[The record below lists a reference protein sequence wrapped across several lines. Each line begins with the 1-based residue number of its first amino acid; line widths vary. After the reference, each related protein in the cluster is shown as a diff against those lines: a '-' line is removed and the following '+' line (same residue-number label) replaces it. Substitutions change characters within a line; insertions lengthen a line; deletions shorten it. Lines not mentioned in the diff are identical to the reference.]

1 MARVVNGTRAFASPS
16 RYVQGRHE
24 LDHLPEYT
32 QIYGERVFII
42 IDCFFYDE
50 LSVKFEKMYQ
60 GKSSQIMMERFEGQ
74 IYAEKINQIAEL
86 ARPFRPN
93 VVVGIGGGKAM
104 DTAKAVADE
113 LHCAEIIVP
122 TTASTDAPASSL
134 SVIYT
139 PEGVHNGTR
148 HYYKNPDLVLLDTE
162 IIVHAPIR
170 YLVAGM
176 GDGLATYVEACANAA
191 SDSANYIGRGYR
203 RTLAGMAVAKSC
215 QETILSKGYQ
225 AKVAAEQGLCTPD
238 VEDVIEANTL
248 LSGLGFQNTG
258 CAGAH
263 ALNAGFSN
271 LSADECGKMLHGE
284 FVAFGTLVQLMI
296 EQHPEEEIDRFFRF
310 FRQVGLPTTLEDLGI
325 DRENYKALWKV
336 AEISMKSYWAVEP
349 FYMDA
354 QIVFD
359 GILATDQKGRGY
371 RKNCSEK
378 P

>member
-1 MARVVNGTRAFASPS
+1 MARVINGTRAFAAPS

-24 LDHLPEYT
+24 LDHLLEYT
-32 QIYGERVFII
+32 QIYGEKVFAI

-50 LSVKFEKMYQ
+50 LSAKFEKMYQ
-60 GKSSQIMMERFEGQ
+60 GQSSQIMMERFEGQ
-74 IYAEKINQIAEL
+74 IDTEKITRLSDL
-86 ARPFRPN
+86 ARPFGPD

-104 DTAKAVADE
+104 DTAKAVADN
-113 LHCAEIIVP
+113 LRCAEIIVP

-148 HYYKNPDLVLLDTE
+148 HYHKNPDLVLLDTE
-162 IIVHAPIR
+162 ILVHAPIR

-203 RTLAGMAVAKSC
+203 RTLAGMAVAKAC
-215 QETILSKGYQ
+215 QDTILTKGYQ
-225 AKVAAEQGLCTPD
+225 AKLDAEQGLCTSD

-271 LSADECGKMLHGE
+271 LSADECGRMLHGE
-284 FVAFGTLVQLMI
+284 FVAFGTLVQLVI
-296 EQHPEEEIDRFFRF
+296 EQHPAEEIDRFFRF
-310 FRQVGLPTTLEDLGI
+310 FKQVGLPTTLADLGI
-325 DRENYKALWKV
+325 DRENHDALRKV
-336 AEISMKSYWAVEP
+336 AEVSIKSYWTVEP
-349 FYMDA
+349 FYLDA
-354 QIVFD
+354 QTVFD
-359 GILATDQKGRGY
+359 GLLATDRKGREY
-371 RKNCSEK
+371 Q
-378 P
+378 